1 MNLRIEL
8 TDSPTEEQRQAILQ
22 PLIEYNDAQ
31 TGGSTSEPFALMVK
45 DENGAILGGLYGRMI
60 FRWMFIELLSVPEQG
75 RGQGIG
81 SKLMAQAEALARE
94 KNCYGLWLDTFDFQA
109 PEFYRKL
116 GFSQFGEIV
125 DYPPGH
131 KRHYFQKR
139 LID

>member
-31 TGGSTSEPFALMVK
+31 TGGSKSEPFALMVK
-45 DENGAILGGLYGRMI
+45 DQNGEILGGLYGRMI

-81 SKLMAQAEALARE
+81 SKLMAQAEALAKE

>member
-8 TDSPTEEQRQAILQ
+8 THNPTEEQRQAILQ

-31 TGGSTSEPFALMVK
+31 TGGSKSEPFALMVK
-45 DENGAILGGLYGRMI
+45 DQNGEILGGLYGRMI

-81 SKLMAQAEALARE
+81 SKLMAQAEALAKE

>member
-8 TDSPTEEQRQAILQ
+8 TQNPTEEQRQAILQ

-31 TGGSTSEPFALMVK
+31 TGGSKSEPFALMVK
-45 DENGAILGGLYGRMI
+45 DQNGEILGGLYGRMI

-81 SKLMAQAEALARE
+81 SKLMAQAEALAKE

-116 GFSQFGEIV
+116 GFIQFGEIV

>member
-8 TDSPTEEQRQAILQ
+8 THNPTEEQRQAILQ

-31 TGGSTSEPFALMVK
+31 TGGSKSEPFALMVK

>member
-8 TDSPTEEQRQAILQ
+8 THNPTEEQRQAILQ

-31 TGGSTSEPFALMVK
+31 TGGSKSEPFALMVK
-45 DENGAILGGLYGRMI
+45 DQNGEILGGLYGRMI